1 MQRGYWLNLFS
12 GETWQ
17 EFLDAGASVSG
28 FRQARLSA
36 VQRIQVG
43 DYLLCYMTGVSR
55 FVGVLEVTSAA
66 YIDKS
71 PIWHDEEF
79 PCRVRVRL
87 VCGLSPDTGVPILTL
102 RDRLSIFQD
111 IASPNAW
118 TGHVRGSPSRWERM
132 DGEVVTAAL
141 IEAKQRPVVR
151 PVDPRK
157 LAYRP
162 KALRARI
169 GSVTVPGTEMAA
181 ERAASVDAEVS
192 DHSSIQLL
200 LLKLG
205 SDLGLDVWVARNDRG
220 RTVEGQR
227 FSELKR
233 LREALPLQFDDATN
247 RTIELIDV
255 LWMKSN
261 AIVAAFEIERT
272 TSIHSGLLR
281 MADLIAMQPNL
292 SIPLYIVAPDE
303 RRAKVI
309 AEVNRPVFSMLAPP
323 MSQMC
328 RFVSFSQLR
337 GQVEKVGPYLRYL
350 KPEIIDEIS
359 ESCEVPEA

>member
-1 MQRGYWLNLFS
+1 MQRGYWLNLCS
-12 GETWQ
+12 GKTWQ

-55 FVGVLEVTSAA
+55 FVGVLEVTSPA

-102 RDRLSIFQD
+102 RDRLSIFHGL
-111 IASPNAW
+111 ASPHAW
-118 TGHVRGSPSRWERM
+118 TGRVRGSPSRWERM
-132 DGEVVTAAL
+132 DGEMVTAAL
-141 IEAKQRPVVR
+141 IEAKQNPVVR

-162 KALRARI
+162 KAVRARM
-169 GSVTVPGTEMAA
+169 GSVTVPENEVVTQGVEVA
-181 ERAASVDAEVS
+181 DAEVS
-192 DHSSIQLL
+192 DHSVIQRLL
-200 LLKLG
+200 LELG
-205 SDLGLDVWVARNDRG
+205 SDLGLELWVARNDRG
-220 RTVEGQR
+220 KVVEGVK
-227 FSELKR
+227 FAELR
-233 LREALPLQFDDATN
+233 GLRETLPLQFDEATN

-255 LWMKSN
+255 LWMSGN
-261 AIVAAFEIERT
+261 AIVAAFEIEST
-272 TSIHSGLLR
+272 TSIYSGLLR

-292 SIPLYIVAPDE
+292 NIPLYIVAPDV
-303 RRAKVI
+303 RRKKVI
-309 AEVNRPVFSMLAPP
+309 SEVNRPVFSKLDPP

-328 RFVSFSQLR
+328 KFVSFSQLR
-337 GQVEKVGPYLRYL
+337 REFERVAPYRRHL
-350 KPEIIDEIS
+350 KPEFIDEIS
-359 ESCEVPEA
+359 ESCEVPEV